1 MEIEDMLGKRVMVV
15 INEIQEGGKYGPMTY
30 IGTLKKIDG
39 NIITLFAL
47 INCTGNKWELVNVE
61 MAVNLIAKSFVSIS
75 QIKP

>member
-1 MEIEDMLGKRVMVV
+1 MKIGDMLGKRVMVV
-15 INEIQEGGKYGPMTY
+15 INEIQEGEKYGPMAY

-61 MAVNLIAKSFVSIS
+61 MAVNLKAKSFVSIS